1 MVEQKPTYELILN
14 PDKDYSNDSDLKYQ
28 FEKNL
33 MNYEYA
39 AKLIGKAKGWGGNP
53 RWDLIIEKGL
63 EALINEKE

>member
-1 MVEQKPTYELILN
+1 MAEQEPTYKLILN
-14 PDKDYSNDSDLKYQ
+14 PDRDYSNNAELKDN

-33 MNYEYA
+33 LNYEYV

-63 EALINEKE
+63 ESLINEKD